1 MLNKHLNKRLEK
13 LLIVNV
19 TLAILVSGCNL
30 LPENKKIDYK
40 SAGKL
45 PPLEVPPD
53 LTSPDTNERFAIPD
67 VDTSGSAT
75 FSTYNSARN
84 GQSRDR
90 ANLPVL
96 SATTTQNGIHIE
108 RSGTQRWLVVPRE
121 PAAVWSVVKEF
132 WQDMGFLLKVEAPDL
147 GIMETDWAENRAKIP
162 QDIIRSALSTFF
174 DSLYSTAERD
184 KFRTRLEQ
192 EQPGTTEIFISH
204 RGMVEVL
211 ADRNT
216 SRTIWQPRKSDPEL
230 EAEML
235 NRLMQRFGVE
245 EKRAADEIAASGTV
259 EERAFLDKTRKGVL
273 IIKEPFDRAWRR
285 VGLELDRVGFTVEDR
300 DRSSGIYFVR
310 YVSPDEE
317 TREAAKGKGLLSK
330 LAFWSSDTDKD
341 LATEKYQIKISEVGL
356 NSEVNILNT
365 DGIAEESETTKRI
378 LNLLYERLK

>member
-1 MLNKHLNKRLEK
+1 MLKKRPSRRLRK
-13 LLIVNV
+13 FLIANI

-53 LTSPDTNERFAIPD
+53 LTSPETNERFAIPD
-67 VDTSGSAT
+67 VDASGSAT
-75 FSTYNSARN
+75 FSTYNSTRS
-84 GQSRDR
+84 GLLRER

-96 SATTTQNGIHIE
+96 SATALQNGIHIE

-121 PAAVWSVVKEF
+121 PAAVWPVIKEF

-162 QDIIRSALSTFF
+162 QDIIRSALSTFL

-192 EQPGTTEIFISH
+192 DQSGATEIFISH
-204 RGMVEVL
+204 RGMIEVL

-216 SRTIWQPRKSDPEL
+216 NRTIWQPRKSDPEL

-235 NRLMQRFGVE
+235 NRLMQRFGVDE
-245 EKRAADEIAASGTV
+245 ERATAEIAASGAT
-259 EERAFLDKTRKGVL
+259 EERAFLDKTRKGIL
-273 IIKEPFDRAWRR
+273 IIREPFDRAWRR
-285 VGLELDRVGFTVEDR
+285 VGLELDRIGFTVEDR

-310 YVSPDEE
+310 YISPGEE
-317 TREAAKGKGLLSK
+317 IHKADKGKGLLSK
-330 LAFWSSDTDKD
+330 LAFWSNDTDKD
-341 LATEKYQIKISEVGL
+341 STAEKYQIKISEVSL
-356 NSEVNILNT
+356 NSEVSVLNT
-365 DGIAEESETTKRI
+365 DGVAEESETAKRI
-378 LNLLYERLK
+378 LNLLYEQLK

>member
-67 VDTSGSAT
+67 VDASGSAT

-121 PAAVWSVVKEF
+121 PAAVWPVVKEF

>member
-1 MLNKHLNKRLEK
+1 MLNKRPNRRLEK
-13 LLIVNV
+13 LLIANI

-53 LTSPDTNERFAIPD
+53 LTSPETNERFAIPD
-67 VDTSGSAT
+67 VDASGSAT
-75 FSTYNSARN
+75 FSTYNSSRS
-84 GQSRDR
+84 GQLRER

-96 SATTTQNGIHIE
+96 SATTSQNGVHIE

-121 PAAVWSVVKEF
+121 PAAVWPVVKEF

-162 QDIIRSALSTFF
+162 QDLIRSALSTFF

-192 EQPGTTEIFISH
+192 DQSGATEIFISH

-235 NRLMQRFGVE
+235 NRLMQRFGVD
-245 EKRAADEIAASGTV
+245 EKRATDEVAASGGMV
-259 EERAFLDKTRKGVL
+259 EERASLDTTRKGVL
-273 IIKEPFDRAWRR
+273 IVKEPFDRAWRR
-285 VGLELDRVGFTVEDR
+285 VGLELDRIGFTVEDR

-310 YVSPDEE
+310 YVSPEE
-317 TREAAKGKGLLSK
+317 TREASKGKGLLSK
-330 LAFWSSDTDKD
+330 LAFWSSDTDKNS
-341 LATEKYQIKISEVGL
+341 AAEKYQIRISEVGL
-356 NSEVNILNT
+356 NSEVSVLNAN
-365 DGIAEESETTKRI
+365 GISEESETTKRI
-378 LNLLYERLK
+378 LNLLHEQLK

>member
-1 MLNKHLNKRLEK
+1 MFKKRPNRRLRK
-13 LLIVNV
+13 FLIANI
-19 TLAILVSGCNL
+19 TLAILISGCNL

-53 LTSPDTNERFAIPD
+53 LTSPETNERFAIPD
-67 VDTSGSAT
+67 VDASGSAT
-75 FSTYNSARN
+75 FSTYNSARS
-84 GQSRDR
+84 GLSRER

-96 SATTTQNGIHIE
+96 STTALQNGIHIE

-121 PAAVWSVVKEF
+121 PAAVWPVIKEF

-162 QDIIRSALSTFF
+162 QDLIRSALSTFL

-192 EQPGTTEIFISH
+192 DQSGATEIFISH
-204 RGMVEVL
+204 RGMIEVL

-216 SRTIWQPRKSDPEL
+216 NRTIWQPRKSDPEL

-235 NRLMQRFGVE
+235 NRLMQRFGVDE
-245 EKRAADEIAASGTV
+245 ERATAEVAASGAV
-259 EERAFLDKTRKGVL
+259 EERAFLDKTRKGIL

-285 VGLELDRVGFTVEDR
+285 VGLELDRIGFTVEDR

-310 YVSPDEE
+310 YISPSEE
-317 TREAAKGKGLLSK
+317 IHKADKGKGLLSK
-330 LAFWSSDTDKD
+330 LAFWSNDTNKD
-341 LATEKYQIKISEVGL
+341 STAEKYQIKISEVSL
-356 NSEVNILNT
+356 NSEVSVLNT
-365 DGIAEESETTKRI
+365 DGITEESETAKRI
-378 LNLLYERLK
+378 LNLLYEQLK

>member
-1 MLNKHLNKRLEK
+1 MFKKRPNRRLRK
-13 LLIVNV
+13 FLIANI

-53 LTSPDTNERFAIPD
+53 LTSPETNERFAIPD
-67 VDTSGSAT
+67 VDASGSAT
-75 FSTYNSARN
+75 FSTYNSARS
-84 GQSRDR
+84 GLSRER

-96 SATTTQNGIHIE
+96 STTALQNGIHIE

-121 PAAVWSVVKEF
+121 PAAVWPVIKEF

-162 QDIIRSALSTFF
+162 QDLIRSALSTFL

-192 EQPGTTEIFISH
+192 DQSGATEIFISH
-204 RGMVEVL
+204 RGMIEVL

-216 SRTIWQPRKSDPEL
+216 NRTIWQPRKSDPEL

-235 NRLMQRFGVE
+235 NRLMQRFGVDE
-245 EKRAADEIAASGTV
+245 ERATAEVAASGAV
-259 EERAFLDKTRKGVL
+259 EERAFLDKTRKGIL

-285 VGLELDRVGFTVEDR
+285 VGLELDRIGFTVEDR

-310 YVSPDEE
+310 YISPSEE
-317 TREAAKGKGLLSK
+317 IHKADKGKGLLSK
-330 LAFWSSDTDKD
+330 LAFWSNDTNKD
-341 LATEKYQIKISEVGL
+341 STAEKYQIKISEVSL
-356 NSEVNILNT
+356 NSEVSVLNT
-365 DGIAEESETTKRI
+365 DGITEESETAKRI
-378 LNLLYERLK
+378 LNLLYEQLK

>member
-1 MLNKHLNKRLEK
+1 MLNKRPNRRLEK
-13 LLIVNV
+13 LLITNI
-19 TLAILVSGCNL
+19 TLAILVSGCNM

-53 LTSPDTNERFAIPD
+53 LTSPEADGRFFIPD
-67 VDTSGSAT
+67 VDASGSAT
-75 FSTYNSARN
+75 FSAYDSARS
-84 GQSRDR
+84 GLSRER

-96 SATTTQNGIHIE
+96 SATTSRDGIHIE
-108 RSGTQRWLVVPRE
+108 RLGTQRWLVIPRE
-121 PAAVWSVVKEF
+121 PTVVWQVIKEF

-162 QDIIRSALSTFF
+162 QDLIRSALSTFF
-174 DSLYSTAERD
+174 DGLYSTAERD

-192 EQPGTTEIFISH
+192 NQSGNTEIFISH

-235 NRLMQRFGVE
+235 NRLMQRFGV
-245 EKRAADEIAASGTV
+245 D
-259 EERAFLDKTRKGVL
+259 EERATAEAVASSSIKEIAFLDKTRTGIL

-285 VGLELDRVGFTVEDR
+285 VGLELDRIGFTVEDR

-310 YVSPDEE
+310 YVDPDEE
-317 TREAAKGKGLLSK
+317 IYEAAKGKGLLSK
-330 LAFWSSDTDKD
+330 LVFWSTDTDKNPV
-341 LATEKYQIKISEVGL
+341 AEKYQIKISEVGL
-356 NSEVNILNT
+356 NSEVSVFNA
-365 DGIAEESETTKRI
+365 DGIAEKSETAKRI
-378 LNLLYERLK
+378 LNLLHKQLK

>member
-1 MLNKHLNKRLEK
+1 MLKKRPNRRLRK
-13 LLIVNV
+13 FLIVNI

-53 LTSPDTNERFAIPD
+53 LTSPETNERFAIPD
-67 VDTSGSAT
+67 VDASGSAT
-75 FSTYNSARN
+75 FSTYNSTRS
-84 GQSRDR
+84 GLLRER

-96 SATTTQNGIHIE
+96 SATALQNGIHIE

-121 PAAVWSVVKEF
+121 PAAVWPVIKEF

-162 QDIIRSALSTFF
+162 QDIIRSALSTFL

-192 EQPGTTEIFISH
+192 DQSGATEIFISH
-204 RGMVEVL
+204 RGMIEVL

-216 SRTIWQPRKSDPEL
+216 NRTIWQPRKSDPEL

-235 NRLMQRFGVE
+235 NRLMQRFGVDE
-245 EKRAADEIAASGTV
+245 ERATAEIAASGAA
-259 EERAFLDKTRKGVL
+259 EERAFLDKTRKGIL
-273 IIKEPFDRAWRR
+273 IIREPFDRAWRR
-285 VGLELDRVGFTVEDR
+285 VGLELDRIGFTVEDR

-310 YVSPDEE
+310 YISPGEE
-317 TREAAKGKGLLSK
+317 IHKADKGKGLLSK
-330 LAFWSSDTDKD
+330 LAFWSNDTDKD
-341 LATEKYQIKISEVGL
+341 STAEKYQIKISEVSL
-356 NSEVNILNT
+356 NSEVSVLNT
-365 DGIAEESETTKRI
+365 DGVTEESETAKRI
-378 LNLLYERLK
+378 LNLLYEQLK

>member
-1 MLNKHLNKRLEK
+1 MFKKRPNRRLRK
-13 LLIVNV
+13 FLIANI

-53 LTSPDTNERFAIPD
+53 LTSPETNERFAIPD
-67 VDTSGSAT
+67 VDASGSAT
-75 FSTYNSARN
+75 FSTYNSARS
-84 GQSRDR
+84 GLSRER

-96 SATTTQNGIHIE
+96 SATALQNGIHIE

-121 PAAVWSVVKEF
+121 PAAVWPVIKEF

-162 QDIIRSALSTFF
+162 QDLIRSALSTFL

-192 EQPGTTEIFISH
+192 DQSGATEIFISH
-204 RGMVEVL
+204 RGMIEVL

-216 SRTIWQPRKSDPEL
+216 NRTIWQPRKSDPEL

-235 NRLMQRFGVE
+235 NRLMQRFGVDE
-245 EKRAADEIAASGTV
+245 ERATAEVAASGAV
-259 EERAFLDKTRKGVL
+259 EERAFLDKTRKGIL

-285 VGLELDRVGFTVEDR
+285 VGLELDRIGFTVEDR

-310 YVSPDEE
+310 YISPSEE
-317 TREAAKGKGLLSK
+317 IHKADKGKGLLSK
-330 LAFWSSDTDKD
+330 LAFWSNDTNKD
-341 LATEKYQIKISEVGL
+341 STAEKYQIKISEVSL
-356 NSEVNILNT
+356 NSEVSVLNT
-365 DGIAEESETTKRI
+365 DGITEESETAKRI
-378 LNLLYERLK
+378 LNLLYEQLK

>member
-1 MLNKHLNKRLEK
+1 MPNKRLNRRLEK
-13 LLIVNV
+13 LLIANV

-45 PPLEVPPD
+45 PPLEIPPD
-53 LTSPDTNERFAIPD
+53 LTSPETNERFAIPD
-67 VDTSGSAT
+67 VDASGSAT
-75 FSTYNSARN
+75 FSTYSSKQS
-84 GQSRDR
+84 GQRER

-96 SATTTQNGIHIE
+96 SATALHDGIHIE

-121 PAAVWSVVKEF
+121 PAAVWPVVKEF

-162 QDIIRSALSTFF
+162 QDLIRSALSTFL

-192 EQPGTTEIFISH
+192 DQSGATEIFISH

-245 EKRAADEIAASGTV
+245 EKRAADEVAASSTV

-285 VGLELDRVGFTVEDR
+285 VGLELDRIGFTVEDR

-310 YVSPDEE
+310 YVNPNEE
-317 TREAAKGKGLLSK
+317 TREAGKGKGLLSK
-330 LAFWSSDTDKD
+330 LAFWSSDTDKNS
-341 LATEKYQIKISEVGL
+341 AAEKYQIRISEVGL
-356 NSEVNILNT
+356 NSEVNVLNA
-365 DGIAEESETTKRI
+365 DGITEESETTKRI
-378 LNLLYERLK
+378 LNLLYEQLK

>member
-1 MLNKHLNKRLEK
+1 MLKKRPNRRLRK
-13 LLIVNV
+13 FLIVNI

-53 LTSPDTNERFAIPD
+53 LTSPETNERFAIPD
-67 VDTSGSAT
+67 VDASGSAT
-75 FSTYNSARN
+75 FSTYNSTRS
-84 GQSRDR
+84 GLLRER

-96 SATTTQNGIHIE
+96 SATALQNGIHIE

-121 PAAVWSVVKEF
+121 PAAVWPVIKEF

-162 QDIIRSALSTFF
+162 QDIIRSALSTFL

-192 EQPGTTEIFISH
+192 DQSGATEIFISH
-204 RGMVEVL
+204 RGMIEVL

-216 SRTIWQPRKSDPEL
+216 NRTIWQPRKSDPEL

-235 NRLMQRFGVE
+235 NRLMQRFGVDE
-245 EKRAADEIAASGTV
+245 ERATAEIAASGAA
-259 EERAFLDKTRKGVL
+259 EERAFLDKTRKGIL
-273 IIKEPFDRAWRR
+273 IIREPFDRAWRR
-285 VGLELDRVGFTVEDR
+285 VGLELDRIGFTVEDR

-310 YVSPDEE
+310 YISPGEE
-317 TREAAKGKGLLSK
+317 IHKADKGKGLLSK
-330 LAFWSSDTDKD
+330 LAFWSNDTDKD
-341 LATEKYQIKISEVGL
+341 STAEKYQIKISEVSL
-356 NSEVNILNT
+356 NSEVSVLNT
-365 DGIAEESETTKRI
+365 DGVAEESETAKRI
-378 LNLLYERLK
+378 LNLLYEQLK

>member
-67 VDTSGSAT
+67 VDASGSAT

-121 PAAVWSVVKEF
+121 PAAVWPVVKEF

-285 VGLELDRVGFTVEDR
+285 VGLELDRIGFTVEDR

-330 LAFWSSDTDKD
+330 LAFWSSDTDKNS
-341 LATEKYQIKISEVGL
+341 AAEKYQIKISEVGL
-356 NSEVNILNT
+356 NSEVNVLNAN
-365 DGIAEESETTKRI
+365 GITEESETTKRI
-378 LNLLYERLK
+378 LNLLYEQLK

>member
-1 MLNKHLNKRLEK
+1 MLKKRPSRRLRK
-13 LLIVNV
+13 FLIANI

-53 LTSPDTNERFAIPD
+53 LTSPETNERFAIPD
-67 VDTSGSAT
+67 VDASGSAT
-75 FSTYNSARN
+75 FSTYNSTRS
-84 GQSRDR
+84 GLLRER

-96 SATTTQNGIHIE
+96 SATALQNGIHIE

-121 PAAVWSVVKEF
+121 PAAVWPVIKEF

-162 QDIIRSALSTFF
+162 QDIIRSALSTFL

-192 EQPGTTEIFISH
+192 DQSGATEIFISH
-204 RGMVEVL
+204 RGMIEVL

-216 SRTIWQPRKSDPEL
+216 NRTIWQPRKSDPEL

-235 NRLMQRFGVE
+235 NRLMQRFGVDE
-245 EKRAADEIAASGTV
+245 ERATAEIAASGAA
-259 EERAFLDKTRKGVL
+259 EERAFLDKTRKGIL
-273 IIKEPFDRAWRR
+273 IIREPFDRAWRR
-285 VGLELDRVGFTVEDR
+285 VGLELDRIGFTVEDR

-310 YVSPDEE
+310 YISPGEE
-317 TREAAKGKGLLSK
+317 IHKADKGKGLLSK
-330 LAFWSSDTDKD
+330 LAFWSNDTDKD
-341 LATEKYQIKISEVGL
+341 STAEKYQIKISEVSL
-356 NSEVNILNT
+356 NSEVSVLNT
-365 DGIAEESETTKRI
+365 DGIAEESETAKRI
-378 LNLLYERLK
+378 LNLLYEQLK

>member
-1 MLNKHLNKRLEK
+1 MPNKRLNRRLEK
-13 LLIVNV
+13 LLIANV

-45 PPLEVPPD
+45 PPLEIPPD
-53 LTSPDTNERFAIPD
+53 LTSPETNERFAIPD
-67 VDTSGSAT
+67 VDASGSAT
-75 FSTYNSARN
+75 FSTYSSKQS
-84 GQSRDR
+84 GQRER

-96 SATTTQNGIHIE
+96 SATALHDGIHIE

-121 PAAVWSVVKEF
+121 PAAVWPVVKEF

-162 QDIIRSALSTFF
+162 QDLIRSALSTFL

-192 EQPGTTEIFISH
+192 DQSGATEIFISH

-245 EKRAADEIAASGTV
+245 EKRAADEIAASSTV

-285 VGLELDRVGFTVEDR
+285 VGLELDRIGFTVEDR

-310 YVSPDEE
+310 YVNPNEE
-317 TREAAKGKGLLSK
+317 TREAGKGKGLLSK
-330 LAFWSSDTDKD
+330 LAFWSSDTDKNS
-341 LATEKYQIKISEVGL
+341 AAEKYQIRISEVGL
-356 NSEVNILNT
+356 NSEVNVLNA
-365 DGIAEESETTKRI
+365 DGITEESETTKRI
-378 LNLLYERLK
+378 LNLLYEQLK

>member
-1 MLNKHLNKRLEK
+1 MLKKRPSRRLRK
-13 LLIVNV
+13 FLIANI

-53 LTSPDTNERFAIPD
+53 LTSPETNERFAIPD
-67 VDTSGSAT
+67 VDASGSAT
-75 FSTYNSARN
+75 FSTYNSTRS
-84 GQSRDR
+84 GLLRER

-96 SATTTQNGIHIE
+96 SATALQNGIHIE

-121 PAAVWSVVKEF
+121 PAAVWPVIKEF

-162 QDIIRSALSTFF
+162 QDIIRSALSTFL

-192 EQPGTTEIFISH
+192 DQSGATEIFISH
-204 RGMVEVL
+204 RGMIEVL

-216 SRTIWQPRKSDPEL
+216 NRTIWQPRKSDPEL

-235 NRLMQRFGVE
+235 NRLMQRFGVDE
-245 EKRAADEIAASGTV
+245 ERATAEIAASGAT
-259 EERAFLDKTRKGVL
+259 EERAFLDKTRKGIL
-273 IIKEPFDRAWRR
+273 IIREPFDRAWRR
-285 VGLELDRVGFTVEDR
+285 VGLELDRIGFTVEDR

-310 YVSPDEE
+310 YISPGEE
-317 TREAAKGKGLLSK
+317 IHKADKGKGLLSK
-330 LAFWSSDTDKD
+330 LAFWSNDTDKD
-341 LATEKYQIKISEVGL
+341 STAEKYQIKISEVSL
-356 NSEVNILNT
+356 NSEVSVLNT
-365 DGIAEESETTKRI
+365 DGIAEESETAKRI
-378 LNLLYERLK
+378 LNLLYEQLK

>member
-1 MLNKHLNKRLEK
+1 MLNKRPNRRLEK
-13 LLIVNV
+13 LLITNI
-19 TLAILVSGCNL
+19 TLAILVSGCNM

-53 LTSPDTNERFAIPD
+53 LTSPEADGRFFIPD
-67 VDTSGSAT
+67 VDASGSAT
-75 FSTYNSARN
+75 FSAYDSARS
-84 GQSRDR
+84 GLSRER

-96 SATTTQNGIHIE
+96 SATTSRDGIHIE
-108 RSGTQRWLVVPRE
+108 RLGTQRWLVIPRE
-121 PAAVWSVVKEF
+121 PTVVWQVIKEF

-162 QDIIRSALSTFF
+162 QDLIRSALSTFF
-174 DSLYSTAERD
+174 DGLYSTAERD

-192 EQPGTTEIFISH
+192 NQSGNTEIFISH

-235 NRLMQRFGVE
+235 NRLMQRFGV
-245 EKRAADEIAASGTV
+245 D
-259 EERAFLDKTRKGVL
+259 EERATAEAVASSSIKEIAFLDKTRTGIL

-285 VGLELDRVGFTVEDR
+285 VGLELDRIGFTVEDR

-310 YVSPDEE
+310 YVDPDEE
-317 TREAAKGKGLLSK
+317 IYEAAKGKGLLSK
-330 LAFWSSDTDKD
+330 LVFWSTDTDKNPV
-341 LATEKYQIKISEVGL
+341 AEKYQIKISEVGL
-356 NSEVNILNT
+356 NSEVSVFNA
-365 DGIAEESETTKRI
+365 DGIAEESETAKRI
-378 LNLLYERLK
+378 LNLLHKQLK